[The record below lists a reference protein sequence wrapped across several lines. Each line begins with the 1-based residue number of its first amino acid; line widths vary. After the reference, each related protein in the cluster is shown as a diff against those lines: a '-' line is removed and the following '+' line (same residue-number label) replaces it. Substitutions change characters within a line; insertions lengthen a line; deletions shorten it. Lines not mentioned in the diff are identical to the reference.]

1 VRILFPMISGMDELL
16 ETKRLLA
23 DVAKSLDKDGLA
35 YGKQVQIGAM
45 IEVPSAVLMADAI
58 AKEVDFFS
66 IGTNDLI
73 QYTMAI
79 DRGNQNV
86 AHLYNPL
93 HPAVLKL
100 LKQVTDAGRN
110 NAIPVFICGEM
121 ASEPI
126 YLPILLGLGLNE
138 LSANSNAIPIVKNA
152 IRSLD
157 VAQSRQF
164 LDKVLTLTST
174 QRIEALVQ
182 DTFGDLLNN
191 NHDHW
196 GQ

>member
-1 VRILFPMISGMDELL
+1 MISGMDELL

-23 DVAKSLDKDGLA
+23 EVAKSLDKDGLA